1 MAMRHRPN
9 FKEALSTLRRLEK
22 AEDQAY
28 YPNWWQALPRLGDN
42 GKIPV
47 GIPHLR
53 HHRDDGLNTDG
64 AREPSKT
71 VNGLF
76 FREMSL
82 TMNLVQNYSDQFG
95 NSPRSLLSPTGCV
108 KSIPPT
114 TENWLRK
121 PHVLNDCFW
130 ARVGCVSRLVTV
142 RDGCRDLRYTCR

>member
-1 MAMRHRPN
+1 MAMRHRPD

-22 AEDQAY
+22 AEDQAH

-42 GKIPV
+42 GKIPD

-53 HHRDDGLNTDG
+53 HHRDDGPNTDG
-64 AREPSKT
+64 AREKT
-71 VNGLF
+71 VNGPF
-76 FREMSL
+76 IREMSL

-95 NSPRSLLSPTGCV
+95 NSQRNLQSPTGCVKSRNLLSPTGCV

-121 PHVLNDCFW
+121 PHVFNDC
-130 ARVGCVSRLVTV
+130 RLVWPE
-142 RDGCRDLRYTCR
+142 LAA